1 MKKRPKRLKK
11 SLTKTTRTQRKI
23 LSKPAH
29 QRNKIPKPGSV
40 HAQPGFTMPSN
51 VGGADK
57 GRPLNFNIIR
67 KAVTN
72 EVARLY
78 ADFKDADM
86 LPKTGIK
93 SFTDKGTKYSLTAEQ
108 VTKFQRSMGLS

>member
-1 MKKRPKRLKK
+1 M
-11 SLTKTTRTQRKI
+11 
-23 LSKPAH
+23 
-29 QRNKIPKPGSV
+29 
-40 HAQPGFTMPSN
+40 
-51 VGGADK
+51 
-57 GRPLNFNIIR
+57 
-67 KAVTN
+67 TN

-108 VTKFQRSMGLS
+108 VTKFQRSMGQANYNDISRLIGSSEYQRMTDEEKAKKIEKIVNKNYENAKKDIIKASASKK